1 MTELAYCRIGGLHLT
16 LQISIA
22 QDERLQQSQWNKDLW
37 KCLYDVVPQ
46 NSWLCF
52 FFCCMDA
59 NKSCPC
65 SHYRIAGGLTVK
77 FYEAEFIKFLIIMK
91 IEIIRNEQCIK
102 KENSKIS

>member
-1 MTELAYCRIGGLHLT
+1 
-16 LQISIA
+16 
-22 QDERLQQSQWNKDLW
+22 
-37 KCLYDVVPQ
+37 
-46 NSWLCF
+46 
-52 FFCCMDA
+52 MDA